1 MLRELTLRELG
12 PDDEPAL
19 AALFTENDRPEVTRW
34 FDPFPLTADTARAL
48 SRHAGQDLYW
58 GAWSESGL
66 VGFAMVRGWDGDHPE
81 PAYGCLVDR
90 RHQGRGV
97 GRTLTALALEQLR
110 ERRVP
115 EVRARVHDDN
125 PASLRMHAAAGFE
138 ELERGAGRVILVA
151 RPRSLRWP

>member
-19 AALFTENDRPEVTRW
+19 AVLFAENDRPEVTRW
-34 FDPFPLTADTARAL
+34 FDPFPLTAATARAL
-48 SRHAGQDLYW
+48 SRDDGRDLYW
-58 GAWSESGL
+58 GAWSEAGL
-66 VGFAMVRGWDGDHPE
+66 VGFAMVRGWEGDHPE
-81 PAYGCLVDR
+81 AAYGCLVDR

-110 ERRVP
+110 QRRVP

-125 PASLRMHAAAGFE
+125 PGSLRMHRAAGFE

-151 RPRSLRWP
+151 RPRSSRWS